1 MSLFN
6 ICIIV
11 VFLIIF
17 FNAYLAHLD
26 EKGPG
31 KRRLLGFKK
40 HRKSKANIPFDH
52 ISHEILIE
60 HVEFYIRLADQHKI
74 QFRKDMAWFLSCT
87 RVVGVGIPV
96 SLIDEHLVAASA
108 IIPIFHFEHWEN
120 YELHE
125 VLLFRGSFNFE
136 FETDADDSQ
145 ILGLVGTGKMEGK
158 MALSIDALYE
168 GFLNK
173 EDRHNTAV
181 HEFIHLLDK
190 ADGRVDGMPKIL
202 LSYSYALPW
211 LKLIRYKMGQV
222 QNGQSDIDPYAGLSL
237 AEFFAVSC
245 EYFFERPEEFQ
256 KNHPEL
262 YEQMDNMFRGSLKE
276 IPPA

>member
-1 MSLFN
+1 MTLG
-6 ICIIV
+6 
-11 VFLIIF
+11 IIF
-17 FNAYLAHLD
+17 IVLVLIMGSNYGAEVQEHF
-26 EKGPG
+26 
-31 KRRLLGFKK
+31 RGFSR
-40 HRKSKANIPFDH
+40 HRKSKSKIKFDH
-52 ISHEILIE
+52 ISHEILIA
-60 HVEFYIRLADQHKI
+60 HVEFYVKLPEHHQI
-74 QFRKDMAWFLSCT
+74 QFRKDVAWFLSCT
-87 RVVGVGIPV
+87 KVSGVGIPV
-96 SLIDEHLVAASA
+96 NHVDEHLVAASA

-136 FETDADDSQ
+136 FETDAPDSA

-158 MALSIDALYE
+158 MALSIEALYE

-173 EDRHNTAV
+173 EDRQNTAV

-190 ADGRVDGMPKIL
+190 ADGRVDGMPKQLI
-202 LSYSYALPW
+202 SYSYALPW
-211 LKLIRYKMGQV
+211 LNLIRHKMGQV
-222 QNGQSDIDPYAGLSL
+222 QNGQSDIDPYAGISL

-262 YEQMDNMFRGSLKE
+262 YEQMDNMFKGRMKD